1 MLLNSYVPFF
11 LVPLLITLD
20 MGWRLAGLVKSGVKA
35 QEDAKRK

>member
-11 LVPLLITLD
+11 LVPLLITVD